1 MSTSSFFP
9 HFKNGFIAFQTKGT
23 TALQTKEKHVSKQKK
38 KECIY
43 TPFVR
48 IAPSFS
54 ILFLFPKHR
63 IQDVVAM

>member
-23 TALQTKEKHVSKQKK
+23 TALQTKEKHVL
-38 KECIY
+38 